1 MILLLVS
8 LLMLSGVLGQNEKPN
23 TVVGERGGSV
33 VLECSVTGTV
43 KCELYKNNIPLL
55 TQDIKN
61 DRIKLLE
68 NGNCRIQ
75 ITNLELTDDGDYRCH
90 ITNPSPTGI
99 LFKVIVTVTP
109 EDPVLRYNNNPI
121 VNGSKTPISPL
132 TEGSN
137 DTVTFHCISKG
148 GHPKPNI
155 HWTVDEVLIKDTSED
170 PNQDEAT
177 KLFNTDA
184 SLIYRFENLSSHD
197 GTQKREK
204 MVTCIVNH
212 DSYVTEKTVW
222 GVFAREYA
230 TSVVK
235 IESNGDVLGTAEI
248 KLSDGKEW
256 HLICVSDGMPEA
268 NEFQWKVDDKE
279 WGKGPLTYTVTKPG
293 QYACRAKNV
302 KSTDFVPS
310 QTVKFAGSASDHVV
324 PATLNFIFLLLV
336 VLVLS

>member
-8 LLMLSGVLGQNEKPN
+8 LLMLSGVLGQDEIAII
-23 TVVGERGGSV
+23 VVEERGSSV
-33 VLECSVTGTV
+33 VLECSVAETV
-43 KCELYKNNIPLL
+43 KCELYKDNSPLL
-55 TQDIKN
+55 APGIEEG
-61 DRIKLLE
+61 RIKRLE

-75 ITNLELTDDGDYRCH
+75 ITNLVLTDEGVYKCH
-90 ITNPSPTGI
+90 TTNSPNAGI
-99 LFKVIVTVTP
+99 AFKVIVTVMP

-148 GHPKPNI
+148 GYPKPNI
-155 HWTVDEVLIKDTSED
+155 HWTVDEVLIKDTAEL
-170 PNQDEAT
+170 PNQDSAT
-177 KLFNTDA
+177 NLFNTDA
-184 SLIYRFENLSSHD
+184 SLIYPFENSSSHD

-204 MVTCIVNH
+204 TVTCIVNH
-212 DSYVTEKTVW
+212 HSYVTEKTVW

-256 HLICVSDGMPEA
+256 RLVCVADGMPEA

-279 WGKGPLTYTVTKPG
+279 WGKGALTYTVTKPG

-302 KSTDFVPS
+302 KSTDFAPS